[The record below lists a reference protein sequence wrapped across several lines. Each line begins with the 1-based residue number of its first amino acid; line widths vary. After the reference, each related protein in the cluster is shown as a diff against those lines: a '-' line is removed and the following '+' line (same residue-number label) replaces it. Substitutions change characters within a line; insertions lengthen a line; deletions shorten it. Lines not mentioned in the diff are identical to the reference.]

1 MNADSYDITISNSI
15 TNSSII
21 INFKEKKLNAE
32 QIYNLFDYNKNSI
45 YKITTNLD
53 DIAESNEKD
62 YFKEIISIISDIKDE
77 INELNKDEDNNDID
91 SKN

>member
-1 MNADSYDITISNSI
+1 MNADYDITISNSI
-15 TNSSII
+15 TNSSTII
-21 INFKEKKLNAE
+21 SFKEKKLNAE

-45 YKITTNLD
+45 YKITTNFD

-77 INELNKDEDNNDID
+77 INELNKSEDNNDID
-91 SKN
+91 SKK